1 MEMGKTA
8 AMAACGFLVACLVG
22 CKTPVPAGPD
32 AESLEVSTSPDEPKW
47 VSAGARAFP
56 EEAGKALC
64 GIGVAAANR
73 FPADPFMLRKTATE
87 RGRAEVAAQLRTLV
101 ASVLMD
107 YAEAAFAPGMKPDE
121 MQSLTENVQESV
133 ADAALI
139 GAQPAAAWK
148 DPQTGA
154 TYVLV
159 KLGLDGVAQ
168 QLRDKIIAAEGGK
181 LKMDAD
187 AAHKELDSIIEK
199 NRQRTTK

>member
-1 MEMGKTA
+1 MEMSKTA
-8 AMAACGFLVACLVG
+8 AIAACGLLVACFLG
-22 CKTPVPAGPD
+22 CKSPVPASPD
-32 AESLEVSTSPDEPKW
+32 AEPMAMTTSADEPKW

-56 EEAGKALC
+56 EEAGKALY

-73 FPADPFMLRKTATE
+73 FPSDPFMLRKTAAE
-87 RGRAEVAAQLRTLV
+87 RGRAEVAAQLRIMV

-107 YAEAAFAPGMKPDE
+107 YAEAAFAPGMKPEE
-121 MQSLTENVQESV
+121 MQSLTENVQGAV
-133 ADAALI
+133 ADAALS
-139 GAQPAAAWK
+139 GAQPTAAWK

-159 KLGLDGVAQ
+159 KLSLDDAAP
-168 QLRDKIIAAEGGK
+168 QLRDKIIAAETGK

-199 NRQRTTK
+199 NRQRPPK